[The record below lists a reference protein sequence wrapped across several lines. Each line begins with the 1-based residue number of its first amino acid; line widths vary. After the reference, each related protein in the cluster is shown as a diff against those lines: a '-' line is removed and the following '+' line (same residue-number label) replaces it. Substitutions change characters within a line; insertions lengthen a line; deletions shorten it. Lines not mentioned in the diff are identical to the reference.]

1 METDLI
7 GPVLTNF
14 VWDDRISELAT
25 GEKQSEEWSV
35 ELQVPPPPRTAP
47 ETCPVSTGGR
57 DETCPVCTGGGGV
70 AMLTLH
76 PLSLSFPYTSRLFEL
91 LIPIL

>member
-14 VWDDRISELAT
+14 VWDDRIRELAT

-35 ELQVPPPPRTAP
+35 ELQVPPLARAAT
-47 ETCPVSTGGR
+47 
-57 DETCPVCTGGGGV
+57 
-70 AMLTLH
+70 LTLH